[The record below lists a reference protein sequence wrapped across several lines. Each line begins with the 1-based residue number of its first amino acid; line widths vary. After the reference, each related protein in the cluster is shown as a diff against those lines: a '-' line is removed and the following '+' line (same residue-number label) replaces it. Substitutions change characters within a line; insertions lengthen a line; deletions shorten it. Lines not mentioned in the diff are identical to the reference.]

1 MPKPSAA
8 GRREAKVP
16 GPSAETCVSEG
27 TRWGIAAL
35 LIAAIMLSAP
45 LVAEH
50 FGGRLPGCGPKSGCE
65 SLEATPFGRIPGIG
79 WPVSFFGLA
88 YFAALLAGW
97 IASRRAV
104 PGIGRWVLRLGA
116 CGSLLFI
123 AAMVVYRKLCPYCA
137 GIHGVNLAVL
147 VVLELETRRAARRGA
162 RGGNRMTRSSI
173 GRIAGPAAGAFLAVT
188 IVLGIA
194 NARFEEK
201 KAALAEGDRQASTQK
216 ILAQAEVAESN
227 RAVDRWGSSG
237 FTGRYR
243 LGPETSPIRVVM
255 LTDYQCPD
263 CKRVEGEIMETLAL
277 RKDVSLSVMH
287 FPFCAEAAP
296 GVKCNPYVT
305 STLHP
310 NSCWAARAA
319 EAAGILAGDDGFWK
333 MHRWLFSRGGSFTDA
348 ELKSGLAEL
357 GFSPESFI
365 PVMTGAETLKRVQ
378 ADCGE
383 GEALGIFYS
392 PMIFVNGVEFK
403 GWQIAGALRRTIE
416 EVAAKNPPPLTAGAD
431 RPVLAA
437 QRFIDDWREQPVRTT
452 LARPR
457 AWSTGAASG
466 SGGSRAVDVVLFG
479 DYQEP
484 YTAEMDVAIRESMR
498 GKGNVRYTFRHF
510 PIDPTCNP
518 TLPPNVRKEAIHP
531 KAGQAA
537 KAAEAAGSIGGAAG
551 FWKMHDWLMRNL
563 ETFSDESLRAA
574 AGKMGIDADALF
586 AAMKRP
592 EITAPIFE
600 DERAAQQ
607 LGLNAVPMVF
617 VNGRWVPRA
626 MRGDENIVLRI
637 IEEAG
642 KP

>member
-1 MPKPSAA
+1 
-8 GRREAKVP
+8 
-16 GPSAETCVSEG
+16 
-27 TRWGIAAL
+27 
-35 LIAAIMLSAP
+35 
-45 LVAEH
+45 
-50 FGGRLPGCGPKSGCE
+50 
-65 SLEATPFGRIPGIG
+65 
-79 WPVSFFGLA
+79 
-88 YFAALLAGW
+88 
-97 IASRRAV
+97 
-104 PGIGRWVLRLGA
+104 
-116 CGSLLFI
+116 
-123 AAMVVYRKLCPYCA
+123 
-137 GIHGVNLAVL
+137 
-147 VVLELETRRAARRGA
+147 
-162 RGGNRMTRSSI
+162 
-173 GRIAGPAAGAFLAVT
+173 
-188 IVLGIA
+188 
-194 NARFEEK
+194 
-201 KAALAEGDRQASTQK
+201 
-216 ILAQAEVAESN
+216 
-227 RAVDRWGSSG
+227 
-237 FTGRYR
+237 
-243 LGPETSPIRVVM
+243 
-255 LTDYQCPD
+255 
-263 CKRVEGEIMETLAL
+263 
-277 RKDVSLSVMH
+277 
-287 FPFCAEAAP
+287 
-296 GVKCNPYVT
+296 VKCNPYVT

-357 GFSPESFI
+357 DFSPESFI
-365 PVMTGAETLKRVQ
+365 PVMTGAETLKRVR

-416 EVAAKNPPPLTAGAD
+416 EVAARNPPPLTAAAD

-437 QRFIDDWREQPVRTT
+437 QRFIDDWQEQPVRTT

-498 GKGNVRYTFRHF
+498 GEGNVRYTFRHF

-586 AAMKRP
+586 AAMQRP